1 MLETYFL
8 DFSSC
13 VGLKIGCSTSHFG
26 QTALPEVGYTR
37 SMTKTE
43 AAVVGAAKQ
52 WLAAKEAMLIAD
64 ETRQDDP
71 AETEHALDD
80 AEYALTDAVYRL
92 LGREPA
98 IPLKS

>member
-1 MLETYFL
+1 
-8 DFSSC
+8 
-13 VGLKIGCSTSHFG
+13 
-26 QTALPEVGYTR
+26 
-37 SMTKTE
+37 MTKTE
-43 AAVVGAAKQ
+43 AAVVDAAKQ